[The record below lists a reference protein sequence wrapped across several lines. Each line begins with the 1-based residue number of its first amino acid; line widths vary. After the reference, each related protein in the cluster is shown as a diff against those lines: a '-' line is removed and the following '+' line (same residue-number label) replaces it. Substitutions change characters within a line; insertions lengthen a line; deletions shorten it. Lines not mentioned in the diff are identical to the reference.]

1 METVTY
7 TLEQLL
13 DSRRFRDRK
22 DALAA
27 ALPLGEYTIEEAEA
41 ALKEFLERSVE

>member
-1 METVTY
+1 MEEMYY

-13 DSRRFRDRK
+13 DSRRFRDRR

-27 ALPLGEYTIEEAEA
+27 ILPLGEYTIAEAEA
-41 ALKEFLERSVE
+41 ALQEFMERGV